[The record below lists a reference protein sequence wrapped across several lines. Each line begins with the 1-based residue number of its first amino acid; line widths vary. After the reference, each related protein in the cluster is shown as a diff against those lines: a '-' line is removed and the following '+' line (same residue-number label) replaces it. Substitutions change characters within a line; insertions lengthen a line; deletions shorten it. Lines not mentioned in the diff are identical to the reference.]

1 MLTKEERKLILI
13 GFLETIGWIANK
25 DYQRRVWIRGEG
37 PEASNFDEAVCWFSS
52 DADEIIDK
60 YKEFGLTESQH
71 EILKDFRD
79 QFDAFSSN
87 NYWPPEF
94 IDTPEWDRIVE
105 MANNVLKAFKDQE
118 K

>member
-1 MLTKEERKLILI
+1 MLTNEARKQIMTAFIQIISDISDKE
-13 GFLETIGWIANK
+13 
-25 DYQRRVWIRGEG
+25 YQTRAWIRGEG
-37 PEASNFDEAVCWFSS
+37 PNGIDFDETCIIFSNY
-52 DADEIIDK
+52 ADDIIDK

-105 MANNVLKAFKDQE
+105 IANNVLKAFRNLE

>member
-1 MLTKEERKLILI
+1 MLTKEERKKILQFFI
-13 GFLETIGWIANK
+13 EIITDISDK
-25 DYQRRVWIRGEG
+25 DYQKRAWIKGEG
-37 PEASNFDEAVCWFSS
+37 PNATDFDETCIIFSN
-52 DADEIIDK
+52 DADDIIDK
-60 YKEFGLTESQH
+60 YEEFGLTESQH

>member
-1 MLTKEERKLILI
+1 MLTNEDRKQIIEAFMNNVKYISDKE
-13 GFLETIGWIANK
+13 
-25 DYQRRVWIRGEG
+25 YQRRAWIKGEG
-37 PEASNFDEAVCWFSS
+37 PKATSFDETVCNFFQ
-52 DADEIIDK
+52 DGDGIIDK
-60 YKEFGLTESQH
+60 YQEFELTESQY

-105 MANNVLKAFKDQE
+105 MAKNVLKAFKDQE